1 MIVRNTQQIPAR
13 RTRIGLALLMATTAI
28 AGPATAQTATTASTP
43 SAANPAA
50 TAPTSPTAGR
60 ATGRA
65 AGLPAQDA
73 PESITVSAG
82 KRRQRT
88 RDLAGSVTVLTG
100 QQLQRLGATSY
111 ADYLRLAPGVVFSE
125 GTPGL
130 STAAFRGITD
140 TNLLDQGQGTT
151 GYYLNDIPLAEPG
164 FAIAIPDIDTF
175 DVNRVEVLRGP
186 QSTLFGSSTL
196 GGAIDYVANTADASR
211 FDAAAQSLLEGT
223 QGGGIG
229 YSEKAM
235 VNVPIINDK
244 LAVRAVLD
252 YRQDP
257 GYVSNSG
264 TGQKDG
270 NDDLVRNARVSL
282 VYTPVD
288 GTRLTYLYLAQNN
301 KISDQGYTSP
311 DGVGLYDKD
320 TAIAEPYYTST
331 QMHSLRLDQELGFAT
346 LTAQAAFLRKTEY
359 LGADDSVYYDGTFGN
374 LGPYSAPQT
383 GDSKSMYYE
392 LRLTSRSD
400 RKLTWIAGA
409 AYYRT
414 WKRID
419 DLLGVNGARDYLTSL
434 YGPAVADADTIDN
447 SNFYQGIANYD
458 GAEEALF
465 GEASYHL
472 PFHITATF
480 GGRLYWTNQT
490 SSVESYGY
498 YEDGITTASSS
509 SVSDK
514 GFLPK
519 GALRWEP
526 NRNIM
531 VYGLVSEGYRFG
543 QPNLNTPIPNFTYPS
558 GTTSDT
564 LVNYEVGMRA
574 GFLDNTLVLEP
585 TLYWIN
591 WSNIQV
597 RLLGPTGVSYGAN
610 AGDAVSRGGEFTTTW
625 TPLRQLRGLRIQS
638 NITYSDAHL
647 SKTVSTASGV
657 LAAGTQLPTAA
668 KWQFSEVASYAF
680 DNRYRPTIS
689 LVHHYVGHS
698 PGALN
703 SNFVEGGYNTIDVRL
718 AAELNKTQLTFFITN
733 LGNAHGVTAGA
744 VYGSLPAEQ
753 NIYLLR
759 PRTFGAQLDWHL

>member
-1 MIVRNTQQIPAR
+1 MSSPIVPIQSLSRLVR
-13 RTRIGLALLMATTAI
+13 G
-28 AGPATAQTATTASTP
+28 
-43 SAANPAA
+43 
-50 TAPTSPTAGR
+50 
-60 ATGRA
+60 GRA
-65 AGLPAQDA
+65 ARLAVMFAGGTALASGLPAHTALGQTVAHVTKPGGVDTA
-73 PESITVSAG
+73 SSALPSDQVESITVSAG

-100 QQLQRLGATSY
+100 KQLQQLGATSY

-151 GYYLNDIPLAEPG
+151 GYFLNDIPLAEPG

-196 GGAIDYVANTADASR
+196 GGAIDYVANTADAGK
-211 FDAAAQSLLEGT
+211 FDAAAQSVFEGT
-223 QGGGIG
+223 QGGGTG

-235 VNVPIINDK
+235 VNVPIISDK

-264 TGQKDG
+264 TGQHDG
-270 NDDLVRNARVSL
+270 NDDLVRNARVSV

-288 GTRLTYLYLAQNN
+288 GTKLTYLYLAQNN

-311 DGVGLYDKD
+311 DGAGLYYKN

-346 LTAQAAFLRKTEY
+346 LTAQAAFMRKDEFLGDDASPFYAGT
-359 LGADDSVYYDGTFGN
+359 LGA

-392 LRLTSRSD
+392 VRLTSRSD

-409 AYYRT
+409 AYYRV

-419 DLLGVNGARDYLTSL
+419 DLIGTDGARDYLTNL
-434 YGPAVADADTIDN
+434 YGPAAAGIDTIDSN
-447 SNFYQGIANYD
+447 NFYQGIANYD
-458 GAEEALF
+458 GAEESVF

-472 PFHITATF
+472 PFNITATF

-490 SSVESYGY
+490 ASVESSGY
-498 YEDGITTASSS
+498 FFDAPTASTS

-543 QPNLNTPIPNFTYPS
+543 QPNLNTPLPGFTYPS

-574 GFLDNTLVLEP
+574 GFFDNTLVFEP
-585 TLYWIN
+585 TLYWID

-597 RLLGPTGVSYGAN
+597 RLLSPAGISYGAN

-625 TPLRQLRGLRIQS
+625 TPVLGLRLQS

-647 SKTVSTASGV
+647 TKTVETASGV
-657 LAAGTQLPTAA
+657 IAAGTQLPTAA
-668 KWQFSEVASYAF
+668 KWQFSEIASYSF
-680 DNRYRPTIS
+680 DNRYHPTIS
-689 LVHHYVGHS
+689 VVHHYVGHS
-698 PGALN
+698 KGTLD
-703 SNFVEGGYNTIDVRL
+703 SDFVQGGYNTVDLRL
-718 AAELNKTQLTFFITN
+718 AAQLAKTQLTFFITN
-733 LGNAHGVTAGA
+733 LANSHGVTAGA
-744 VYGSLPAEQ
+744 SYGTLPAEQ

>member
-1 MIVRNTQQIPAR
+1 MRSPTCLSP
-13 RTRIGLALLMATTAI
+13 RTLPSILLAGVAFGAL
-28 AGPATAQTATTASTP
+28 AGPARAQTQTGTATTVAP
-43 SAANPAA
+43 VRAGNAAARPAA
-50 TAPTSPTAGR
+50 SDATA
-60 ATGRA
+60 AT
-65 AGLPAQDA
+65 PDQ

-100 QQLQRLGATSY
+100 RQLQQLGANSY

-151 GYYLNDIPLAEPG
+151 GYFLNDIPLTEPG

-186 QSTLFGSSTL
+186 QGTLFGSSTL
-196 GGAIDYVANTADASR
+196 GGAIDYVANTADPSR
-211 FDAAAQSLLEGT
+211 LDAAAQSVLEGT
-223 QGGGIG
+223 QGGGLG
-229 YSEKAM
+229 YAEKAM
-235 VNVPIINDK
+235 VNVPIIADK

-282 VYTPVD
+282 VYTPFA
-288 GTRLTYLYLAQNN
+288 GTKLTYLYLAQNN

-346 LTAQAAFLRKTEY
+346 LTAQAAFLRKTEF
-359 LGADDSVYYDGTFGN
+359 LGDDSSPFYAGT
-374 LGPYSAPQT
+374 LGTLEPYSAPQT

-392 LRLTSRSD
+392 VRLTSRSD
-400 RKLTWIAGA
+400 QKLTWIAGA
-409 AYYRT
+409 AYYRV

-419 DLLGVNGARDYLTSL
+419 DLLGTPGARDYLTNL
-434 YGPAVADADTIDN
+434 YGPAAAAIDTIDS
-447 SNFYQGIANYD
+447 SNFYEGIADYD
-458 GAEEALF
+458 GAEEAVF

-472 PFHITATF
+472 PFNVTATF

-490 SSVESYGY
+490 ATVGSSGY
-498 YEDGITTASSS
+498 FFDGTTNSSS

-526 NRNIM
+526 NRNVM

-574 GFLDNTLVLEP
+574 GFFNNTLVFEP

-597 RLLGPTGVSYGAN
+597 RLLGPTGISYGAN

-625 TPLRQLRGLRIQS
+625 TPLRGLRLQS

-647 SKTVSTASGV
+647 TKTVTTASGP

-668 KWQFSEVASYAF
+668 KWQFSEIASYAF

-698 PGALN
+698 LGALN
-703 SNFVEGGYNTIDVRL
+703 SDFMQGDYNTVDVRL
-718 AAELNKTQLTFFITN
+718 AAQLNKTQLTFFITN
-733 LGNAHGVTAGA
+733 LANSHGVTAGA
-744 VYGSLPAEQ
+744 SYGALPAEQ